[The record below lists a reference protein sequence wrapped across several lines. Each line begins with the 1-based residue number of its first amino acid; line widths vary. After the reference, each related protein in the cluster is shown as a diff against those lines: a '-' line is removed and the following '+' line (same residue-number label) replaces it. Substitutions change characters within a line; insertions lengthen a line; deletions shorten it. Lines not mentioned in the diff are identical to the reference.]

1 MDNWLIYYECL
12 KEYYNI
18 YGNSDVPVSY
28 KVLKNGQTLALGQWV
43 SAQRKKYR
51 EKILHLDRKVLL
63 DRLDFTPSVRDKKWL
78 FMYNL
83 TWEYY
88 NIHGNIDIPEDYKV
102 TILGKDYMLGRW
114 LLNQKRNYE
123 NTFMLSRCKYNRWR
137 LTEERIEFLEKLPI
151 DWRTPSKKIWF
162 LKYAKAY
169 EYYKLHGNLIIPSD
183 YKCTLDDGTE
193 FSLYE
198 WLMDN
203 KKKYLYHKDQ
213 LSDKEID
220 ALRKIDITRLNYY
233 DYSWQR
239 MYEEAKKYYKAYGN
253 LKVPATFKYTL
264 SDGQVIKLGNWIN
277 TQRKKYKGKIVTKEG
292 DAISP
297 EQINLLNKIG
307 MIWQTNASFDVMY
320 SYLEKYKSHYGN
332 VAVPLDFKTNDGITY
347 DEAGQYNLGKWLLNQ
362 RTNTVPLSKNGLKL
376 TSLGVIWAKKANM
389 MMIKPLCEEMHID
402 YEANKV
408 ALEHLSI
415 QEFISKINYLKEVNG
430 VLSVGGLLH
439 PIFRMSSKDLELEY
453 NITLEYLI
461 KKYFR
466 IDEVANLT
474 LKRKR

>member
-1 MDNWLIYYECL
+1 MDNWFNYYRCL
-12 KEYYNI
+12 EEYYRV

-28 KVLKNGQTLALGQWV
+28 KVLKDGKTIYLGQWV
-43 SAQRKKYR
+43 STQRRDYLKGSLR
-51 EKILHLDRKVLL
+51 SDRKELL
-63 DRLDFTPSVRDKKWL
+63 DKLDFTPSVREKKWL

-88 NIHGNIDIPEDYKV
+88 NLHKNIDIPEDYKV
-102 TILGKDYMLGRW
+102 TINGKDYMLGRW

-123 NTFMLSRCKYNRWR
+123 NTFRLSKRKYNRWC
-137 LTEERIEFLEKLPI
+137 LSKERIELLEKLPI
-151 DWRTPSKKIWF
+151 DWQTPSKKMWF

-169 EYYKLHGNLIIPSD
+169 EYYKSRGNLIIPAD

-198 WLMDN
+198 WLVSN
-203 KKKYLYHKDQ
+203 KEKYLYRKE
-213 LSDKEID
+213 LLNDKEID

-233 DYSWQR
+233 DYSWQK
-239 MYEEAKKYYKAYGN
+239 MYEEAKKYYKDHGN

-264 SDGQVIKLGNWIN
+264 SDGQEIKLGNWIN

-307 MIWQTNASFDVMY
+307 MIWQTNVSFDVMY
-320 SYLEKYKSHYGN
+320 SFLEKYKNHYGN
-332 VAVPLDFKTNDGITY
+332 VTVPMDFKTNDGITY
-347 DEAGQYNLGKWLLNQ
+347 DETGQYNLGKWLLNQ
-362 RTNTVPLSKNGLKL
+362 RTNTAPLSKNGLKL
-376 TSLGVIWAKKANM
+376 TSLGVIWAKKANT

-402 YEANKV
+402 YEVNKV

-415 QEFISKINYLKEVNG
+415 QEFISKINYLKEVNEKLI
-430 VLSVGGLLH
+430 VNGLLH
-439 PIFRMSSKDLELEY
+439 PIFSMSNKDLELEY
-453 NITLEYLI
+453 GITLEDLI